1 MSFGLFVF
9 AFEFFVVFRPDMSL
23 CVLAIMSEAM
33 RDQVSAHLISR
44 HVPNTWKD
52 KTRIHAPS
60 PTLSEQEK
68 SEADFSGT
76 ESDFQQWRALLG
88 KDSGKFCVSRFSVLD
103 ADIIILKLLLT

>member
-1 MSFGLFVF
+1 MSFGFFVF
-9 AFEFFVVFRPDMSL
+9 AFGFFVLFRPDMSL

-60 PTLSEQEK
+60 PTLPEQEK
-68 SEADFSGT
+68 SEADFSSM

-88 KDSGKFCVSRFSVLD
+88 KDSGEFCVSCFSV
-103 ADIIILKLLLT
+103 